1 MNAKRIKRLKR
12 LHARA
17 LGMYMAHRASGD
29 SAEVQKRRLD
39 RLTSALLAE
48 MEIKNEE
55 E

>member
-17 LGMYMAHRASGD
+17 LGMYMTRRASGD

-39 RLTSALLAE
+39 RLTAALLAE
-48 MEIKNEE
+48 MEIKNEGE
-55 E
+55 

>member
-17 LGMYMAHRASGD
+17 LGIYMARRASGD
-29 SAEVQKRRLD
+29 SSEVQKRRLD

-48 MEIKNEE
+48 MEIKNEGE
-55 E
+55 

>member
-12 LHARA
+12 LHTRA
-17 LGMYMAHRASGD
+17 LGIYMARRASDD

-48 MEIKNEE
+48 MEIKNDEE
-55 E
+55 